1 MMLFFEKV
9 VSFKNDPVRAFGELH
24 SLCLGHP
31 DLQEMLL
38 DLLSPSEAMTLGND
52 VYFQFTLRYNSFE
65 FLVGDC
71 GSIN

>member
-9 VSFKNDPVRAFGELH
+9 VSFKHEPVRAFSELH

-38 DLLSPSEAMTLGND
+38 DLLSPHEAMALGTD
-52 VYFQFTLRYNSFE
+52 VYFQYTLRYNFG
-65 FLVGDC
+65 FIV
-71 GSIN
+71 

>member
-9 VSFKNDPVRAFGELH
+9 VSFKHDPVRAFGELH

-52 VYFQFTLRYNSFE
+52 VYFQFTLRYN
-65 FLVGDC
+65 FL
-71 GSIN
+71 